1 MNDELFRVEDVQ
13 MVHPG
18 MRRPAL
24 DGVDLRIDASRNL
37 GIIGESGSGKSTLA
51 RIMLGLQRP
60 TSGTVLYRGEPVPAG
75 RGHRAREF
83 RRNVQVVLQD
93 PFTSLNPRMPVGKII
108 AEPVRA
114 LRPKWDAQARTLE
127 LLAAVELPAEVAQR
141 LPRELSGGQRQRVA
155 IARAL
160 AVRPEVVIA
169 DEPVSALDVSVRA
182 HVLRLLRRL
191 VAHEELTIVV
201 ISHDLGIVD
210 GLCADAAVMSA
221 GSIVEHGPVSQVLDA
236 PQHPYTRELIAS
248 VPVLPVRKIASREEG
263 EHDAPR

>member
-1 MNDELFRVEDVQ
+1 MTTELFRAEGIG
-13 MVHPG
+13 MTYPG
-18 MRRPAL
+18 MARPAL
-24 DGVDLRIDASRNL
+24 HSVDLRIDAGRHL

-51 RIMLGLQRP
+51 RILLGLQRP
-60 TSGTVLYRGEPVPAG
+60 TIGTVMYRGAPVPAG
-75 RGHRAREF
+75 RGRAARDF
-83 RRNVQVVLQD
+83 RRRVQVVLQD
-93 PFTSLNPRMPVGKII
+93 PFASLNPRMPIGRII

-114 LRPKWDAQARTLE
+114 LRPEWDADDRATE
-127 LLAAVELPAEVAQR
+127 MIAAVELPADVAHR

-191 VAHEELTIVV
+191 AAHEDLTIVAV
-201 ISHDLGIVD
+201 SHDLGIID
-210 GLCADAAVMSA
+210 GLCADAIVMTH
-221 GSIVEHGPVSQVLDA
+221 GRIVEQGPVADVLEH

-248 VPVLPVRKIASREEG
+248 VPMLPPR
-263 EHDAPR
+263 APNDRGAHHGA